1 LINVIPA
8 KAVMTLDVRNTDE
21 QILRT
26 AELEISQFISD
37 LSESEGVDIVSRQLA
52 RFEPVIFHP
61 QVIDIVERVSSS
73 HSPSVTRMP
82 SGAGHD
88 AQMFARICP
97 SAMIFV
103 PSVNGISHN
112 AAEFTEPQDMV
123 MGTNIL
129 LQVLIELSN
138 IEDFDS

>member
-1 LINVIPA
+1 
-8 KAVMTLDVRNTDE
+8 
-21 QILRT
+21 
-26 AELEISQFISD
+26 
-37 LSESEGVDIVSRQLA
+37 
-52 RFEPVIFHP
+52 
-61 QVIDIVERVSSS
+61 
-73 HSPSVTRMP
+73 
-82 SGAGHD
+82 
-88 AQMFARICP
+88 
-97 SAMIFV
+97 V